1 MRGLA
6 VGLALVLLPF
16 GAVAQ
21 PEDSPRARLH
31 QVQPAEAAEANERAE
46 IRVGRQVA
54 ARILSRHEL
63 HPDRDLQRYVNL
75 VGTWLALHGERPDLT
90 FHFAVIQSDQ
100 VNAYAAPGGYIFV
113 TSAAMDVMEDEVELA
128 GVLAHEIAHVNRR
141 HIVEALDIRAPES
154 SPMAGLTRFFGGA
167 SDVAQVFFTQA
178 VDEVVAVLFE
188 QGLQREDEFDAD
200 RHGVRL
206 AASAG
211 YPATGLSQFLAR
223 LDAEEA
229 ATEALSETHPP
240 SGERVERMQTV
251 LEEVASEADRTQDP
265 EYVRRFQRHVE

>member
-1 MRGLA
+1 MRVLA
-6 VGLALVLLPF
+6 VGLILLLFPV
-16 GAVAQ
+16 GAAAQ
-21 PEDSPRARLH
+21 PEESSRARLH
-31 QVQPAEAAEANERAE
+31 EIQPAEAAEANERAE

-63 HPDRDLQRYVNL
+63 DPDRDLQRYINL
-75 VGTWLALHGERPDLT
+75 VGTYLAMHGNRPDLA

-100 VNAYAAPGGYIFV
+100 INAYAAPGGYIFV
-113 TSAAMDVMEDEVELA
+113 TSAALDVMEDESELA

-167 SDVAQVFFTQA
+167 SDVAQVFFSQA

-200 RHGVRL
+200 RHGIGL
-206 AASAG
+206 ATSAG
-211 YPATGLSQFLAR
+211 YPPDGLSRFLAR
-223 LDAEEA
+223 LESRES

-240 SGERVERMQTV
+240 SGERVERLQTI
-251 LEEVASEADRTQDP
+251 LEEVASEAERTRRP
-265 EYVRRFQRHVE
+265 EYAQRFQRHVD